1 MVFSVLTVWFASDL
15 LHSSP
20 DCGAVE
26 DIKVIDHYPESISS
40 GLTNSF
46 QELAQDKNAD
56 LAQTLVVKKRTRVI
70 LITDIDA
77 SVRIINVYIGS
88 MFELGHTKEEE

>member
-1 MVFSVLTVWFASDL
+1 ML
-15 LHSSP
+15 
-20 DCGAVE
+20 E
-26 DIKVIDHYPESISS
+26 IKVIDHYPESISS

-56 LAQTLVVKKRTRVI
+56 LAQILVVKKRTRVI

-77 SVRIINVYIGS
+77 SVRIINSYIGS
-88 MFELGHTKEEE
+88 MFELGHKKEEE

>member
-1 MVFSVLTVWFASDL
+1 ML
-15 LHSSP
+15 
-20 DCGAVE
+20 E
-26 DIKVIDHYPESISS
+26 IKVIDHYPESISS

-46 QELAQDKNAD
+46 QEIAQDKNAD

-70 LITDIDA
+70 LITAIDA

>member
-1 MVFSVLTVWFASDL
+1 ML
-15 LHSSP
+15 
-20 DCGAVE
+20 E
-26 DIKVIDHYPESISS
+26 IKVIDHYPESILS

-77 SVRIINVYIGS
+77 SVRIINSYIGS
-88 MFELGHTKEEE
+88 MFELGHKKEEE

>member
-1 MVFSVLTVWFASDL
+1 ML
-15 LHSSP
+15 
-20 DCGAVE
+20 E
-26 DIKVIDHYPESISS
+26 IKVIDHYPESISS

-56 LAQTLVVKKRTRVI
+56 LVQTLVVKKRKRVI

-77 SVRIINVYIGS
+77 SVRIINGYIGS

>member
-1 MVFSVLTVWFASDL
+1 ML
-15 LHSSP
+15 
-20 DCGAVE
+20 E
-26 DIKVIDHYPESISS
+26 IKVIDHYPESISS

-77 SVRIINVYIGS
+77 SVRIINGYIGS
-88 MFELGHTKEEE
+88 MFELGHKKEEE

>member
-1 MVFSVLTVWFASDL
+1 ML
-15 LHSSP
+15 
-20 DCGAVE
+20 E
-26 DIKVIDHYPESISS
+26 IKVIDHYPESISS

-77 SVRIINVYIGS
+77 SVRTINSYIGS
-88 MFELGHTKEEE
+88 MFELGHKKEEE

>member
-1 MVFSVLTVWFASDL
+1 ML
-15 LHSSP
+15 
-20 DCGAVE
+20 E
-26 DIKVIDHYPESISS
+26 IKVIDHYPESISS

-56 LAQTLVVKKRTRVI
+56 LAQTLVIKKRTRVI

-77 SVRIINVYIGS
+77 SVRIINGYIGS

>member
-1 MVFSVLTVWFASDL
+1 ML
-15 LHSSP
+15 
-20 DCGAVE
+20 E
-26 DIKVIDHYPESISS
+26 IKVIDHYPESISS

-77 SVRIINVYIGS
+77 SVRIINSYIGS

>member
-1 MVFSVLTVWFASDL
+1 ML
-15 LHSSP
+15 
-20 DCGAVE
+20 E
-26 DIKVIDHYPESISS
+26 IKVIDQYPESISS

-56 LAQTLVVKKRTRVI
+56 LVQTLVVKKRKRVI

-77 SVRIINVYIGS
+77 SVRIING
-88 MFELGHTKEEE
+88 

>member
-1 MVFSVLTVWFASDL
+1 ML
-15 LHSSP
+15 
-20 DCGAVE
+20 E
-26 DIKVIDHYPESISS
+26 IKVIDHYPESISS

-77 SVRIINVYIGS
+77 SVRIINVYIGP

>member
-1 MVFSVLTVWFASDL
+1 ML
-15 LHSSP
+15 
-20 DCGAVE
+20 E
-26 DIKVIDHYPESISS
+26 IKVIDHYPESISS

-70 LITDIDA
+70 LITDIDT
-77 SVRIINVYIGS
+77 SVRIINSYIGS
-88 MFELGHTKEEE
+88 MFELGHKKEEE

>member
-1 MVFSVLTVWFASDL
+1 ML
-15 LHSSP
+15 
-20 DCGAVE
+20 E
-26 DIKVIDHYPESISS
+26 IKVIDHYPESISS

-56 LAQTLVVKKRTRVI
+56 LAQTLVVKKWTRVI

>member
-1 MVFSVLTVWFASDL
+1 ML
-15 LHSSP
+15 
-20 DCGAVE
+20 E
-26 DIKVIDHYPESISS
+26 IKVIDQYPESISS

-56 LAQTLVVKKRTRVI
+56 LVQTLVVKKRKRVI

-77 SVRIINVYIGS
+77 SVRIINGYIGS

>member
-1 MVFSVLTVWFASDL
+1 ML
-15 LHSSP
+15 
-20 DCGAVE
+20 E
-26 DIKVIDHYPESISS
+26 IKVIDHYPESISS

-77 SVRIINVYIGS
+77 SVRIINGYIGS

>member
-1 MVFSVLTVWFASDL
+1 ML
-15 LHSSP
+15 
-20 DCGAVE
+20 E
-26 DIKVIDHYPESISS
+26 IKVIDHYLESISS

>member
-1 MVFSVLTVWFASDL
+1 ML
-15 LHSSP
+15 
-20 DCGAVE
+20 E
-26 DIKVIDHYPESISS
+26 IKVIDHYPESISS

>member
-1 MVFSVLTVWFASDL
+1 ML
-15 LHSSP
+15 
-20 DCGAVE
+20 E
-26 DIKVIDHYPESISS
+26 IKVIDHYPESISS

-56 LAQTLVVKKRTRVI
+56 LTQTLVVKKRTRVI

-77 SVRIINVYIGS
+77 SVRIINGYIGS

>member
-1 MVFSVLTVWFASDL
+1 ML
-15 LHSSP
+15 
-20 DCGAVE
+20 E
-26 DIKVIDHYPESISS
+26 IKVIDHYPESISL

-77 SVRIINVYIGS
+77 SVRIINGYIGS

>member
-1 MVFSVLTVWFASDL
+1 ML
-15 LHSSP
+15 
-20 DCGAVE
+20 E
-26 DIKVIDHYPESISS
+26 IKVIDHYPESILS

-70 LITDIDA
+70 LITDIDT
-77 SVRIINVYIGS
+77 SVRIINSYIGS
-88 MFELGHTKEEE
+88 MFELGHKKEEE

>member
-1 MVFSVLTVWFASDL
+1 ML
-15 LHSSP
+15 
-20 DCGAVE
+20 E
-26 DIKVIDHYPESISS
+26 IKVIDHYPESILS

>member
-1 MVFSVLTVWFASDL
+1 ML
-15 LHSSP
+15 
-20 DCGAVE
+20 E
-26 DIKVIDHYPESISS
+26 IKVIDHYPESILS

-56 LAQTLVVKKRTRVI
+56 LTQTLVVKKRTRVI

>member
-1 MVFSVLTVWFASDL
+1 ML
-15 LHSSP
+15 
-20 DCGAVE
+20 E
-26 DIKVIDHYPESISS
+26 IKVIDHYPESILS

-77 SVRIINVYIGS
+77 SVRIINGYIGS

>member
-1 MVFSVLTVWFASDL
+1 ML
-15 LHSSP
+15 
-20 DCGAVE
+20 E
-26 DIKVIDHYPESISS
+26 IKVIDHYPESISS

-56 LAQTLVVKKRTRVI
+56 LVQTLVVKKWKRVI

-77 SVRIINVYIGS
+77 SVRIINGYIGS

>member
-1 MVFSVLTVWFASDL
+1 ML
-15 LHSSP
+15 
-20 DCGAVE
+20 E
-26 DIKVIDHYPESISS
+26 IKVIDHYPESISS

-77 SVRIINVYIGS
+77 SVRIINSYIGS
-88 MFELGHTKEEE
+88 MFELGHKKEEE

>member
-1 MVFSVLTVWFASDL
+1 ML
-15 LHSSP
+15 
-20 DCGAVE
+20 E
-26 DIKVIDHYPESISS
+26 IKVIDHYPESISS

-70 LITDIDA
+70 LIADIDA
-77 SVRIINVYIGS
+77 SVRIINGYIGS

>member
-1 MVFSVLTVWFASDL
+1 MV
-15 LHSSP
+15 
-20 DCGAVE
+20 E
-26 DIKVIDHYPESISS
+26 IKVIDHYPESISS

-56 LAQTLVVKKRTRVI
+56 LVQTLVVKKRKRVI

-77 SVRIINVYIGS
+77 SVRIINGYIGS